1 MGDISTSLESNRET
15 VQKQIADCDDIL
27 LRPMELGKEVTVACF
42 LIYIEVAVS
51 NMMLEDSVIGK
62 MLNHLKEMDKDSIY
76 QSIKQNS
83 LGVSDTKELETM
95 QEAMAAMLAGNVVL
109 FIDGYDKA
117 IKVGSKGYPAAGIS
131 KAESEKVLRGSKE
144 AFSESVKINTALIRK
159 RVRDTKLKVKEKV
172 IGKHSNTATALV
184 YIDDLAYP
192 SLLDNIEKKLDSF
205 EIDGVLDS
213 GIIEQLTEESWY
225 SPFPQ
230 YQTTERPD
238 RAAMAVMEGRVVLL
252 SDNSPE
258 ALILPTTWNTLFQTS
273 DDYYSHFTIA
283 SFLRLIRYV
292 AAFLAVSLPGLYL
305 IATNFHTQML
315 PTNLVISLA
324 KARAGVPFPSL
335 LEVLIME
342 LSFELIR
349 EAGLRVPGPIG
360 NTIGIVGGLIIGQ
373 AAVAANIVSPIIVV
387 VVALTALGSFS
398 IPNEEVSGA
407 LRLIKYGMIFFC
419 NFWGVLG
426 LLFGWFLIL
435 VHLAGL
441 KSFDIPYLIPFTAAD
456 INQDKDKAD
465 SIFRRPIFQMNRRPV
480 FARRH
485 NRVRLRMK

>member
-1 MGDISTSLESNRET
+1 
-15 VQKQIADCDDIL
+15 
-27 LRPMELGKEVTVACF
+27 
-42 LIYIEVAVS
+42 
-51 NMMLEDSVIGK
+51 
-62 MLNHLKEMDKDSIY
+62 
-76 QSIKQNS
+76 
-83 LGVSDTKELETM
+83 
-95 QEAMAAMLAGNVVL
+95 
-109 FIDGYDKA
+109 
-117 IKVGSKGYPAAGIS
+117 
-131 KAESEKVLRGSKE
+131 
-144 AFSESVKINTALIRK
+144 
-159 RVRDTKLKVKEKV
+159 
-172 IGKHSNTATALV
+172 
-184 YIDDLAYP
+184 
-192 SLLDNIEKKLDSF
+192 
-205 EIDGVLDS
+205 
-213 GIIEQLTEESWY
+213 
-225 SPFPQ
+225 
-230 YQTTERPD
+230 
-238 RAAMAVMEGRVVLL
+238 
-252 SDNSPE
+252 
-258 ALILPTTWNTLFQTS
+258 
-273 DDYYSHFTIA
+273 
-283 SFLRLIRYV
+283 
-292 AAFLAVSLPGLYL
+292 
-305 IATNFHTQML
+305 ML